1 MQNAVAG
8 PSAALLNLRACRGY
22 MQPMTDPRPLRRA
35 ALALLLAAALPGCA
49 VFRTPPPLTVESAY
63 TQGMAAFNAGR
74 YGRAVE
80 LLGQFVPNAAAD
92 PRLKTALMTL
102 GRAQIETR
110 DYISATAQF
119 LRVATEF
126 PRDPEAAEA
135 RFGLCDAYHRL
146 SPRPQLDP
154 EYTTA
159 AITYCE
165 SYASIYPGTPEAS
178 QAQQWVV
185 EMRGKLAEKSYQNG
199 FFYFRRGLYDA
210 AVVYFN
216 DVLTQFPETPW
227 APTALLRL
235 VEAYDR
241 MGYREERA
249 ASRERLLREY
259 PQSPEARTLA
269 AAPADSAGR

>member
-1 MQNAVAG
+1 
-8 PSAALLNLRACRGY
+8 
-22 MQPMTDPRPLRRA
+22 MQPMIESRPFRRA
-35 ALALLLAAALPGCA
+35 ALALLVAAALPGCA

-63 TQGMAAFNAGR
+63 TQGMAAYNAGQYR
-74 YGRAVE
+74 RAAE

-92 PRLKTALMTL
+92 PRLKGALMAL
-102 GRAQIETR
+102 GRSHLETR
-110 DYISATAQF
+110 EYVSATAQF

-165 SYASIYPGTPEAS
+165 SFASIYPGTP
-178 QAQQWVV
+178 QATQATEWVAQ
-185 EMRGKLAEKSYQNG
+185 MRGKLAEKSYQNG
-199 FFYFRRGLYDA
+199 FFYIRRGLYDA

-216 DVLTQFPETPW
+216 EVLTLFPETQW

-235 VEAYDR
+235 SEAYDR

-249 ASRERLLREY
+249 ATRERLLREF
-259 PQSPEARTLA
+259 PQSPEARNLA